1 MSKKKIIKIVII
13 CLVLAALLG
22 GLIALMVLPPPP
34 PTPHPPHTPPPHFG
48 ERIWIGLQVAFMGLG
63 TVFVMLFILILM
75 VTLMRLLFSGAAK
88 LSQKRA
94 EKKAAL
100 EQTKVLA
107 IEHTPVV
114 DQSDD
119 EVVAAITAAL
129 MAYYDEQNLV
139 YKSNL
144 KFRVRS
150 IKEI

>member
-22 GLIALMVLPPPP
+22 GLIALMVLPQEYGKKDKLEIGS
-34 PTPHPPHTPPPHFG
+34 HNFG

-107 IEHTPVV
+107 IEHSPVV